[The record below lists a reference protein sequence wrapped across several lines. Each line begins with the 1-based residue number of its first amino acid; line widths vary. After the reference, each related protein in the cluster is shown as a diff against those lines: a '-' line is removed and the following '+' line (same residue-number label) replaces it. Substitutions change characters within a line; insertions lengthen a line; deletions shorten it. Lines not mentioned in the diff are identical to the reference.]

1 MTTSLVTPPVQDD
14 LVGASLKPQ
23 IDTIIDELIASLPD
37 PDKLSS
43 GERRGIIAR
52 YTAVLEGNFIYWMT
66 ATYLSVKSEE
76 AQPILVDN
84 LMEEIRDCHPAM
96 LRNFTIAA
104 HAFPTDTDALEVHQD
119 LTNVRL
125 FLGRLSGVQNLLT
138 MAFFEGFIQQF
149 MAYLAD
155 LAGAQGS
162 VERVYTDV
170 HGVCDVTHSLEL
182 FRAVSVEMAVNP
194 IDPSTDLFEGVDL
207 LRTLI
212 QTVIHGRQREGRGL
226 DVGREHSKLQTQ
238 LYTDDALV
246 EHAGYCKV
254 SGAYLYT
261 VLHEVP
267 DPLARV
273 LLIGP
278 FASERHNSYLPWVRW
293 ARYLAAKGIE
303 VLRYDYRGIGEST
316 GIFEEMTFDHW
327 SEDVELLA
335 DWLKSRS
342 PEVPL
347 VLHGLEIG
355 ALLAGNAFH
364 SGIGRRAP
372 TVVATGQRT
381 TGAPFH
387 PPTLGGPG
395 TLV

>member
-23 IDTIIDELIASLPD
+23 IDTIIDELMASLPD
-37 PDKLSS
+37 PDKLSA

-66 ATYLSVKSEE
+66 ATYFSVKSEE
-76 AQPILVDN
+76 ARPILVDN

-96 LRNFTIAA
+96 LRNFSIAA

-138 MAFFEGFIQQF
+138 MAFFEGWIQQF

-182 FRAVSVEMAVNP
+182 FRAVSVEMAVSP

-212 QTVIHGRQREGRGL
+212 QTVIHG
-226 DVGREHSKLQTQ
+226 
-238 LYTDDALV
+238 
-246 EHAGYCKV
+246 
-254 SGAYLYT
+254 SGKK
-261 VLHEVP
+261 
-267 DPLARV
+267 
-273 LLIGP
+273 
-278 FASERHNSYLPWVRW
+278 
-293 ARYLAAKGIE
+293 AA
-303 VLRYDYRGIGEST
+303 
-316 GIFEEMTFDHW
+316 
-327 SEDVELLA
+327 A
-335 DWLKSRS
+335 
-342 PEVPL
+342 
-347 VLHGLEIG
+347 
-355 ALLAGNAFH
+355 
-364 SGIGRRAP
+364 
-372 TVVATGQRT
+372 
-381 TGAPFH
+381 
-387 PPTLGGPG
+387 
-395 TLV
+395 